1 MAPVRR
7 SVRIAARSWP
17 RGDTQGKARQVLM
30 KKLGILDEEG
40 LSPDDQL
47 LHYFS
52 LLQGPL
58 TEDVV
63 KALSA
68 LSGIDMVTTAAA
80 AQD

>member
-1 MAPVRR
+1 
-7 SVRIAARSWP
+7 
-17 RGDTQGKARQVLM
+17 M

-58 TEDVV
+58 TEDV
-63 KALSA
+63 ARPCQPYQTL
-68 LSGIDMVTTAAA
+68 TW
-80 AQD
+80 